1 MTSASMRTAGR
12 MPPSTETWPT
22 PVTVLRRWPINV
34 SARSL
39 RSRIETES
47 DVSASVTM
55 AVSAGLTFE

>member
-1 MTSASMRTAGR
+1 
-12 MPPSTETWPT
+12 MPPSTETCPT

-34 SARSL
+34 SARSP